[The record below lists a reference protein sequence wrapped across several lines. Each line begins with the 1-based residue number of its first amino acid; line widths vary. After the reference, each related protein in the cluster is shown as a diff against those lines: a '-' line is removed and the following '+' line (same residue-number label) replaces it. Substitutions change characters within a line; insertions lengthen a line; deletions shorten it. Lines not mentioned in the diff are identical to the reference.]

1 MLVLVRS
8 ARRQFLLLFPFLVAL
23 SLVSTAALAQGR
35 DKGAYCSQHGNLE
48 SCDGTLDCD
57 RVWAEHVRAYHRGD
71 GDGLDNVVAANFSPK
86 GTPINLLVRSALLG
100 GFSGTLAFAFVAA
113 NDSTSHALAGALG
126 GTGLFLTAGVIS
138 NRGAW
143 GLVAS
148 PVLGAASGAMLG
160 ASVGKFGE
168 KSFRGTPEA
177 TKEQERTSSLT
188 TAGAVAG
195 AVVGLAFPIVSKQLG
210 WPGAEWF
217 APGGR
222 ATLLGGSRRL
232 GLSISW

>member
-1 MLVLVRS
+1 MLVFVRP
-8 ARRQFLLLFPFLVAL
+8 ARRLFLSLVAL
-23 SLVSTAALAQGR
+23 SLVTTPALAQGR
-35 DKGAYCSQHGNLE
+35 DKGVFCSKHGNVG
-48 SCDGTLDCD
+48 SCDGTTECD
-57 RVWAEHVRAYHRGD
+57 RLWAQHVRDYHRGD

-86 GTPINLLVRSALLG
+86 GTPVNLVVRSALLG
-100 GFSGTLAFAFVAA
+100 GFSGALAGSLVMV
-113 NDSTSHALAGALG
+113 NDTTSQALAGALG
-126 GTGLFLTAGVIS
+126 GAGLFLTAGVIS

-168 KSFRGTPEA
+168 KSDDGTPEA
-177 TKEQERTSSLT
+177 TKEQEHTTSLT